1 MNITQR
7 FVLSYDVSSKV
18 YPVLIRTYLFY
29 TQCIGAV
36 YELLGILL
44 LHKNNNKKQLL
55 FKSTKVITS
64 ILKYTWLV
72 DAIFL
77 YFELVFYK
85 KIKALNVDGPL

>member
-36 YELLGILL
+36 DELLGILL
-44 LHKNNNKKQLL
+44 LHKNNNKNNCYL
-55 FKSTKVITS
+55 KVPK
-64 ILKYTWLV
+64 L
-72 DAIFL
+72 
-77 YFELVFYK
+77 
-85 KIKALNVDGPL
+85 